1 LPCIRLY
8 GTPAIFNSDQGSQF
22 TSDAFTGVLL
32 ENNIAISMDGR
43 GRALDNI
50 FVERL
55 WRTVK
60 YEEVYLKQHG
70 NMPDLLMGLT
80 QYFQFYNQ
88 QRWHQSLNY
97 KTPDEV
103 YNTAIGGGAKIVD
116 KFKDMGETSD
126 PLPQNRDSA
135 VQLECEQSSILN

>member
-1 LPCIRLY
+1 MQ
-8 GTPAIFNSDQGSQF
+8 S
-22 TSDAFTGVLL
+22 
-32 ENNIAISMDGR
+32 
-43 GRALDNI
+43 
-50 FVERL
+50 

-88 QRWHQSLNY
+88 ERRHQSLAY

-103 YNTAIGGGAKIVD
+103 YKSAIGGGAKIVD
-116 KFKDMGETSD
+116 KFNDTGEASE
-126 PLPQNRDSA
+126 PVQQNRDSA
-135 VQLECEQSSILN
+135 VQLECEQSSILTQIFFVWTMGSTLDTQIQEEKPL